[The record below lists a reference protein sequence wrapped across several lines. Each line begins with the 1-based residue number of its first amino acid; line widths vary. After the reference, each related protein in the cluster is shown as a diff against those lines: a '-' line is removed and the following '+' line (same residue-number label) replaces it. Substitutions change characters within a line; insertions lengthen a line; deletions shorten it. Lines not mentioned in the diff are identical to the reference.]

1 MVDDITKGK
10 VIGMREAGL
19 KFDQIAEKLE
29 LPSGTVKTIY
39 YRHEEGKPSKKMGR
53 PTEVT
58 NKEKKK
64 IIKVTEENP
73 FMSYEAIKLKAGVS
87 CDTRTVNRIANADGI
102 KNHNLNNKGAISMM
116 DMDLRLDFCEQYG
129 EKDASF
135 WNGTASEGL
144 HFCMDGAEFK
154 KVKDP
159 ERELKLMT
167 GQVPR
172 SLRDRKCVDF

>member
-1 MVDDITKGK
+1 MPGGEVVDDITKGK

-39 YRHEEGKPSKKMGR
+39 YRHEEGEPGKKMGR
-53 PTEVT
+53 PEKLE
-58 NKEKKK
+58 NHQKKK
-64 IIKVTEENP
+64 IIKITEANP
-73 FMSYEAIKLKAGVS
+73 FMSYEAIKVKAGVE
-87 CDTRTVNRIANADGI
+87 CDRRTVNRIANNDGI
-102 KNHNLNNKGAISMM
+102 KNHNLNNKGALSMM
-116 DMDLRLDFCEQYG
+116 DMDLRLDFCGQYG
-129 EKDASF
+129 EKGASF
-135 WNGTASEGL
+135 WNGQSPTGL

-167 GQVPR
+167 GQVPQ
-172 SLRDRKCVDF
+172 SLRDR